1 MNPEAAA
8 SYSALRC
15 HEDGGKNPERFLD
28 GMVFDLTVRGAGPET
43 VSRATNKFHELV
55 GSDEIALLSKRVNS
69 RKGEE

>member
-15 HEDGGKNPERFLD
+15 HEDGGRNPERFLD
-28 GMVFDLTVRGAGPET
+28 GMVFDLTIRKAGPET
-43 VSRATNKFHELV
+43 VSRATSRFHELV

>member
-1 MNPEAAA
+1 MNPEASA

-15 HEDGGKNPERFLD
+15 HEDGGRNPERFEG
-28 GMVFDLTVRGAGPET
+28 GMIFDLTIRGASPET
-43 VSRATNKFHELV
+43 VSLATKRFHELV